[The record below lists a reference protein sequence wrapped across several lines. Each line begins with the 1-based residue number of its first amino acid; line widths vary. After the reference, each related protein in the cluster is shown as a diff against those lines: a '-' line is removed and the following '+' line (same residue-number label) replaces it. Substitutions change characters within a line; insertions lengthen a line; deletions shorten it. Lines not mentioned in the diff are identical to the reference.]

1 MSVGL
6 VVCAC
11 PFLFKVNTQLI
22 TLCSLFI
29 VINTYL
35 LYNKKIN
42 SMHNVN
48 RISYGTIIFPFSVL
62 ILSFF
67 FWDKPIS
74 FFISIV
80 TLAIAD
86 PIASIVGSRSND
98 HFKPWRDSKSIQG
111 SLAMFLTTFI
121 VVLFSTDIMARVF
134 SASFYIP
141 LYILLGL
148 AFFTALCSSLSEMIS
163 YRGSD
168 NFSIPL
174 ITFFAYEIYLINY
187 THGSLTDLL
196 LWTVISA
203 AIFVLAYRLRSVSMS
218 GAIGGFLIGIL
229 IFGSGGWTWITPLVF
244 FFITSSILSKIRRK
258 TDSRRD
264 LLQILANG
272 GLPALLALTY
282 FFFSYELALFAFVG
296 ALASATADTWAT
308 EIGYFSR
315 KDPFLIIGLKSV
327 KRGTSGAISTLGTLG
342 TVAGSLGLAFSSIMM
357 HYSLKTI
364 VFVAIAGILGSLIDS
379 ILGQFLQAK
388 FQSNISGEIVENKN
402 HLNEEYT
409 LVNGVEWIDNNFV
422 NFINTATGALV
433 AALFIFLY
441 G

>member
-35 LYNKKIN
+35 FYNEKIN

-174 ITFFAYEIYLINY
+174 ITFFSYEIYLINY
-187 THGSLTDLL
+187 THGSLIDLL

-229 IFGSGGWTWITPLVF
+229 IFWFWWM
-244 FFITSSILSKIRRK
+244 
-258 TDSRRD
+258 D
-264 LLQILANG
+264 LDY
-272 GLPALLALTY
+272 PSCLLLY
-282 FFFSYELALFAFVG
+282 
-296 ALASATADTWAT
+296 
-308 EIGYFSR
+308 
-315 KDPFLIIGLKSV
+315 
-327 KRGTSGAISTLGTLG
+327 
-342 TVAGSLGLAFSSIMM
+342 
-357 HYSLKTI
+357 
-364 VFVAIAGILGSLIDS
+364 
-379 ILGQFLQAK
+379 
-388 FQSNISGEIVENKN
+388 
-402 HLNEEYT
+402 
-409 LVNGVEWIDNNFV
+409 
-422 NFINTATGALV
+422 NFIY
-433 AALFIFLY
+433 FIKNKAKNQL
-441 G
+441 